1 MPTKLAAFSTALL
14 ESWPYTIGAAVHC
27 QLPRRMEHPDH
38 CPGVLM
44 QWWEKLLVNLTVLG
58 VVVLIGYGAFNQV
71 AKIHN
76 LFTSITA

>member
-1 MPTKLAAFSTALL
+1 M
-14 ESWPYTIGAAVHC
+14 
-27 QLPRRMEHPDH
+27 
-38 CPGVLM
+38 PGVLM

-71 AKIHN
+71 AKIHT